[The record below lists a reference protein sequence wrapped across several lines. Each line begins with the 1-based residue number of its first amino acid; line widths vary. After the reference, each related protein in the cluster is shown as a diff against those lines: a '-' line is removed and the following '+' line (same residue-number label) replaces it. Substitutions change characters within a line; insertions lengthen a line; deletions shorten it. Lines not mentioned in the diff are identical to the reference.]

1 MQISRLCA
9 CYAPSS
15 SNKGNPEEKGG
26 SRLDT
31 KKHHQHVIIMKDE
44 QVCKGKINGG
54 GGESRIKMYG
64 ADHRG
69 VPIKSNF
76 RKVQEDGNQ
85 ISSGIRKVTW
95 SDAHG
100 KSIAHVQ
107 EFEPSVSDDGELRGV
122 RNSCV
127 CAIL

>member
-1 MQISRLCA
+1 MHISRLCS

-15 SNKGNPEEKGG
+15 SNKGNTEGKG
-26 SRLDT
+26 SNRSNN
-31 KKHHQHVIIMKDE
+31 KSHHQHVEDE
-44 QVCKGKINGG
+44 QVHQGKINGVSSG
-54 GGESRIKMYG
+54 SRIKMYG

-69 VPIKSNF
+69 IPIKSNF
-76 RKVQEDGNQ
+76 KKTSVQEDANQ

-100 KSIAHVQ
+100 KSISHVQ